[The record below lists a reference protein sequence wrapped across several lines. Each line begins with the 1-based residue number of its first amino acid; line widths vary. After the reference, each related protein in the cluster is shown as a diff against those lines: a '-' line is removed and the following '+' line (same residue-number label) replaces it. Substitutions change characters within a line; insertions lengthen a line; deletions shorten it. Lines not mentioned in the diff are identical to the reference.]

1 MTIQEMRISINVL
14 KKIAIVGRFAGFS
27 ARFSDWFTVRQKQ
40 WSTDHR
46 KKGVENSGK
55 PSFCFFP
62 QKLPSYIDC
71 MLSSTTYTASVP
83 RGSCKMCLGIKSR
96 EGAVYLVPYLYQCMS
111 VHLSTGVLLAVCR
124 FQQNWGCFFPPVGYV
139 RHRYSRKT

>member
-62 QKLPSYIDC
+62 RNCHHTLIACYLLPLTQPVSPGDHVRC
-71 MLSSTTYTASVP
+71 VWVSSPEKV
-83 RGSCKMCLGIKSR
+83 
-96 EGAVYLVPYLYQCMS
+96 QC
-111 VHLSTGVLLAVCR
+111 T
-124 FQQNWGCFFPPVGYV
+124 
-139 RHRYSRKT
+139 

>member
-1 MTIQEMRISINVL
+1 MVTIQEMRISINVL

-46 KKGVENSGK
+46 KKGLENSGK
-55 PSFCFFP
+55 ASSCVLFFF
-62 QKLPSYIDC
+62 QKLSSCIDC
-71 MLSSTTYTASVP
+71 MLSSITYTASVP

-96 EGAVYLVPYLYQCMS
+96 EGVVYLVRTIVIPVYVCTSFNKCPSCCTQVPIELELFLPYSGICQ
-111 VHLSTGVLLAVCR
+111 A
-124 FQQNWGCFFPPVGYV
+124 
-139 RHRYSRKT
+139 